1 MTCGWIPSVR
11 YLGLVVL
18 AVAVCGCAQRT
29 ANQHQYVLAASR
41 PGASVAAQSSAI
53 LEVRRFTIDAAFAD
67 RQLVYRLGASEY
79 ESDFYH
85 EFLVTPAVMVTDRV
99 RQWLAHSG
107 VFANVLV
114 PQSRLTPSHVLEGN
128 ITALHGDFRDAS
140 APMAVVELRCFLIDE
155 TPSAQTVLLSKTYE
169 ATLPVESRDAEA
181 LVATLDRCIAR
192 VLTRLEND
200 LKTVLSGDG

>member
-29 ANQHQYVLAASR
+29 ANQHQYVLAAGR
-41 PGASVAAQSSAI
+41 PETSVAAQSDAI
-53 LEVRRFTIDAAFAD
+53 LEVRRFTVDAAFAD
-67 RQLVYRLGASEY
+67 RPLVYRIGASEY

-99 RQWLAHSG
+99 RRWLVRSG

-114 PQSRLTPSHVLEGN
+114 PASRMTPSHVLEGN
-128 ITALHGDFRDAS
+128 ITALHGDFRDES
-140 APMAVVELRCFLIDE
+140 APVAVVELRCFLLDE
-155 TPSAQTVLLSKTYE
+155 TPLAQTVLLSKAYE
-169 ATLPVESRDAEA
+169 ATQPVESRDAEA
-181 LVATLDRCIAR
+181 LVAALDRCLAHI
-192 VLTRLEND
+192 LTRLEDD
-200 LKTVLSGDG
+200 LKTVLSRDG